1 MMGKPVVRGTRI
13 RVEFLL
19 RKLGDGATDTDLL
32 DAYPQL
38 TCGGGGVSRPATS
51 ATTRTRAGSG
61 RRMDRRRGGCRSS
74 SPWIAIAAS

>member
-13 RVEFLL
+13 RVELLL

-51 ATTRTRAGSG
+51 TTTT
-61 RRMDRRRGGCRSS
+61 RRGGG
-74 SPWIAIAAS
+74 